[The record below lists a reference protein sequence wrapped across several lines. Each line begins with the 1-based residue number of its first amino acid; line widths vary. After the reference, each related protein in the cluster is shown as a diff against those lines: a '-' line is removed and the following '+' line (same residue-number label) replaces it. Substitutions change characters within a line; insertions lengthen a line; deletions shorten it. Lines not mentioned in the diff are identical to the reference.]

1 VRCDASAVLSFASA
15 SVQLFCRR
23 LIQLTRAGALVG
35 CGSKQR
41 SRSRR
46 ECVTCARVHVIL
58 PVLVVVVRA
67 CGTRHFAQR
76 LLRSSLSLGAH
87 KNQASAL
94 QRALIATY
102 HIALDSTH
110 QTMYNLT
117 ILRLKTR
124 RANEVSNAGSKIL
137 PNRS

>member
-1 VRCDASAVLSFASA
+1 M
-15 SVQLFCRR
+15 
-23 LIQLTRAGALVG
+23 
-35 CGSKQR
+35 
-41 SRSRR
+41 
-46 ECVTCARVHVIL
+46 HVIL